1 MRNALPYIINM
12 EIHPP
17 TDGWSG
23 SKLRFNHATADIW
36 NDDSGTTHYAYGA
49 VHMKSPILVI
59 YIPRPLDSTGDVE
72 NLNTFRHPS
81 RKPVHR
87 FPCLRGIIT
96 PLWPLIAPSS
106 SGRACNGTCVGFLRW
121 SKVETMRLLILTLM
135 ANSKMEGDFWGGEG
149 LAWNIDQEGKDRW
162 IEVIVWE
169 VPFVG
174 HPNTVFLRCL
184 KLVPQKKRSVKKI
197 VIRWTTRGP
206 FQFSSKI
213 SVPSCKARQ
222 CRSDQLH

>member
-1 MRNALPYIINM
+1 MGDPEANYDLTTQQLIA
-12 EIHPP
+12 E
-17 TDGWSG
+17 
-23 SKLRFNHATADIW
+23 

-106 SGRACNGTCVGFLRW
+106 SGRACNGTCVGFLEHR
-121 SKVETMRLLILTLM
+121 SGGQGQMNRSNRMR
-135 ANSKMEGDFWGGEG
+135 
-149 LAWNIDQEGKDRW
+149 
-162 IEVIVWE
+162 
-169 VPFVG
+169 
-174 HPNTVFLRCL
+174 
-184 KLVPQKKRSVKKI
+184 
-197 VIRWTTRGP
+197 
-206 FQFSSKI
+206 SSICWASLDSI
-213 SVPSCKARQ
+213 SPMPSCKARQ